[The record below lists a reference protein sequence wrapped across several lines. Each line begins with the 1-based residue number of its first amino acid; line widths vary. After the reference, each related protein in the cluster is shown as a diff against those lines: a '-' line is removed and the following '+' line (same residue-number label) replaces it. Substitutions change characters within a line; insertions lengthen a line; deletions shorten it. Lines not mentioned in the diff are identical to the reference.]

1 MSDEHPR
8 QFHSMPEEAQQM
20 GHTLQ
25 FGIGLHHAGLND
37 KDGPLVTRTTTFC
50 NPFQECFQ
58 NFMPISV
65 NGSRKL
71 ENDTMTNFGVDM
83 MPLFVMDGVL
93 PFQKFLLP
101 IFEPRYRL
109 MIFACTLSLKQR
121 IRSIMEGNCRMET
134 VD

>member
-1 MSDEHPR
+1 MFSE
-8 QFHSMPEEAQQM
+8 FHAYFSQWIKKFPEEFA
-20 GHTLQ
+20 
-25 FGIGLHHAGLND
+25 A
-37 KDGPLVTRTTTFC
+37 
-50 NPFQECFQ
+50 
-58 NFMPISV
+58 
-65 NGSRKL
+65 RKL